1 MFFQD
6 YLPNNETFQLH
17 LNLVYGSAL
26 QISPP
31 DTKRFDETFPIGP
44 YRRVDMGI
52 SKIFIDQNHNSKTAL
67 FNQVKEFIVGVEI
80 FNLLN
85 ISNKASYLWVR
96 TVSNQEN
103 VPNEFAVPN
112 YLTSRRVNLKLMVK
126 F

>member
-1 MFFQD
+1 
-6 YLPNNETFQLH
+6 
-17 LNLVYGSAL
+17 
-26 QISPP
+26 
-31 DTKRFDETFPIGP
+31 
-44 YRRVDMGI
+44 MGI
-52 SKIFIDQNHNSKTAL
+52 SKIFKDQHREAKVAL
-67 FNQVKEFIVGVEI
+67 FNKFKEFLVGIEI

-112 YLTSRRVNLKLMVK
+112 YLTSRRVNLKVMVK